1 MGVLQKIPSSASP
14 ECKKPLESFSYRSK
28 TTFNVGE
35 GSTGVEILT
44 DDTGAA
50 LSSGQPF
57 SYGGTVHVDTGCLA
71 VQVEAVNHY
80 QENPTCTQC
89 DDGVLAQKTI
99 TDVIPSGSDFVSLM
113 LGDGY
118 YSSVIVTLG
127 TEDADGVFTAADV
140 TTKPQVIRFSS
151 CFSDSCCGTPRLP

>member
-1 MGVLQKIPSSASP
+1 MGVLQKFPSSASP

-35 GSTGVEILT
+35 GSAGVGILT
-44 DDTGAA
+44 DEAGAA

-57 SYGGTVHVDTGCLA
+57 SYGGTVHVDAGCLA

-80 QENPTCTQC
+80 QENPTCSQC
-89 DDGVLAQKTI
+89 DDGVLVQKTI
-99 TDVIPSGSDFVSLM
+99 TDVIPSGAEFSLS
-113 LGDGY
+113 LGKGY

-127 TEDADGVFTAADV
+127 TEDDDGVFTAADV
-140 TTKPQVIRFSS
+140 ATKPQVVRFSS